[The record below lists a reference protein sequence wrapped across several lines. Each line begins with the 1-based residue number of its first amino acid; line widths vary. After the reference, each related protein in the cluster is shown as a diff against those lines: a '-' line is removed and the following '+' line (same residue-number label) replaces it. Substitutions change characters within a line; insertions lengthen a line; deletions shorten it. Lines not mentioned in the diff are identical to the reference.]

1 MDLVWLYLRVCPDV
15 LLGEHHLRPPTRTSN
30 GLGHSLPLF
39 SHLGSFRGPPGTQG
53 HFVDMCSFLYHQHE
67 IVSSPLLHLIVTHLL
82 CVGQGMTMCRDSPYQ
97 IVSGGFIKTPNCP
110 TRTQPA
116 PHLQSPGFP
125 QPGWKEVLSTQ
136 LTTRWQCFPASGP
149 AEAGIP
155 ASCVLNP
162 ASVPP
167 EAISGKRSFTKETFT
182 KDENSRIKYSETE
195 ELEDVKTISQYH
207 VLTQPALHYNIST
220 VLCPFAVWSRI
231 RIAKHPSEL

>member
-1 MDLVWLYLRVCPDV
+1 MASDTAYL
-15 LLGEHHLRPPTRTSN
+15 
-30 GLGHSLPLF
+30 
-39 SHLGSFRGPPGTQG
+39 
-53 HFVDMCSFLYHQHE
+53 
-67 IVSSPLLHLIVTHLL
+67 SSPIWGPSGVCQAHRGILWICVHLL
-82 CVGQGMTMCRDSPYQ
+82 SARDCVFPTFTPHCHAPALCGSGDDNVQRFTETYQ

-110 TRTQPA
+110 TRTQPE
-116 PHLQSPGFP
+116 PHLQSTGFP
-125 QPGWKEVLSTQ
+125 QPGWKEVQSTQ